1 MVEGSVRIISDFL
14 AKRVAKNVQGT
25 RGMNRSLARFTI
37 LFGVYA
43 SLSTPAYAY
52 LDPATGSII
61 IQSVIGIVATWVM
74 YSKIFA
80 AKAKSFFMR
89 LGKGRSAQDAE

>member
-1 MVEGSVRIISDFL
+1 MNKSL
-14 AKRVAKNVQGT
+14 T
-25 RGMNRSLARFTI
+25 RFAI

-61 IQSVIGIVATWVM
+61 VQSIIGVVATWVM
-74 YSKIFA
+74 YSKMFA
-80 AKAKSFFMR
+80 AKAKSFFAR